1 MKIDNT
7 LVDKIAK
14 LAKLKFDEKSK
25 EKMKKDLV
33 KMIDFIDVLNKIE
46 TDKIEPLIYLS
57 EEENVMREDDFEEN
71 LSQKESLK
79 NAPEKDSDYFKVP
92 KILKK

>member
-1 MKIDNT
+1 
-7 LVDKIAK
+7 
-14 LAKLKFDEKSK
+14 
-25 EKMKKDLV
+25 
-33 KMIDFIDVLNKIE
+33 
-46 TDKIEPLIYLS
+46 
-57 EEENVMREDDFEEN
+57 MREDDFEEN